1 MNKKIVLGVFFF
13 LLATGVIFGAFY
25 LKNYMM
31 LSGGSDKQKSIDLN
45 SLESVFGA
53 NDEFF
58 DYNNNILDRSK
69 LLPDDKVSVTVIHF
83 WASWCEPCIT
93 EIPELLQFVTENSKQ
108 PANDYSK
115 FIVVSLDE
123 SHDDLLRFLKNFP
136 RLNQDPI
143 VRIWDN
149 SDSLSRKFS
158 IDKLPATI
166 FLYKNGEIKKVHG
179 IVDWK
184 AIQL

>member
-1 MNKKIVLGVFFF
+1 MNKKIVLGVFFV
-13 LLATGVIFGAFY
+13 LLATGLVFGAFY

-31 LSGGSDKQKSIDLN
+31 LSGGSEKSQAVDVNNI
-45 SLESVFGA
+45 ESIFGSA
-53 NDEFF
+53 DEFY
-58 DYNNNILDRSK
+58 DYQNKKVDRSK
-69 LLPDDKVSVTVIHF
+69 VLPSDKNSVTIIHF

-93 EIPELLQFVTENSKQ
+93 EIPELLHFVTENSKN

-123 SHDDLLRFLKNFP
+123 SHDDLIRFLKNFP
-136 RLNQDPI
+136 QLDQDPI
-143 VRIWDN
+143 VRIWDS
-149 SDSLSRKFS
+149 SDNLSRKFS
-158 IDKLPATI
+158 VDKLPATI
-166 FLYKNGEIKKVHG
+166 FWYKNGEIKKVHG